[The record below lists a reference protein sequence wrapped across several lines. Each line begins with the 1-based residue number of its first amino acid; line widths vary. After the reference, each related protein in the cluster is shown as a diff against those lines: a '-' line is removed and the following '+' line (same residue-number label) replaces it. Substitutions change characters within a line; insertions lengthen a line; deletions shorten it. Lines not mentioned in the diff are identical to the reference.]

1 MNKMT
6 LSVEDPQWDLTM
18 KKLAM
23 FGKPAFGEGV
33 YTDQRT
39 LAKHN
44 AADQAVY
51 DANQAYLAGAKSLF
65 EAQFEEIAN
74 TLPKRLADG
83 IAYAYQED
91 GFIQSKVYPVIE
103 EPLVWTVTAE
113 RRYEEQKRQL
123 HQTKQWDKLIQENF
137 DWFFALTQKGNGLSS
152 VALVGASETKINNG
166 VFEKVSTVSATF
178 DDGKTLE
185 LDFVITSE
193 QLPDAVFWS
202 LADIQQKALALR
214 NSMVVRTKR
223 ELEALKPPKSL
234 DVYSDAERMV
244 LFFSPF
250 REKSL
255 GDNYRYF

>member
-1 MNKMT
+1 MGRGLKTSNQANLVKEYCIVGKVDGLPQQLTRSMNKMT

-103 EPLVWTVTAE
+103 KPLVWTVTAE
-113 RRYEEQKRQL
+113 AAATRNRS
-123 HQTKQWDKLIQENF
+123 
-137 DWFFALTQKGNGLSS
+137 GNSAKPNSGINLS
-152 VALVGASETKINNG
+152 K
-166 VFEKVSTVSATF
+166 
-178 DDGKTLE
+178 KTLTG
-185 LDFVITSE
+185 F
-193 QLPDAVFWS
+193 LP
-202 LADIQQKALALR
+202 L
-214 NSMVVRTKR
+214 
-223 ELEALKPPKSL
+223 LKKVT
-234 DVYSDAERMV
+234 D
-244 LFFSPF
+244 
-250 REKSL
+250 
-255 GDNYRYF
+255 YRQ

>member
-1 MNKMT
+1 MSIRIRRLSKRAPIITSAYGDFSTFQKIGDKIRSFLMGRGLKTSNQANLVKEYCIVGKVDALPQQLTRSMNKMT
-6 LSVEDPQWDLTM
+6 LSVEDPQWDLTEE
-18 KKLAM
+18 LAM

-113 RRYEEQKRQL
+113 RRYEEQKQQL
-123 HQTKQWDKLIQENF
+123 TKPNGGINLSKT
-137 DWFFALTQKGNGLSS
+137 LTGFLPLLKGNG
-152 VALVGASETKINNG
+152 
-166 VFEKVSTVSATF
+166 
-178 DDGKTLE
+178 
-185 LDFVITSE
+185 
-193 QLPDAVFWS
+193 
-202 LADIQQKALALR
+202 
-214 NSMVVRTKR
+214 
-223 ELEALKPPKSL
+223 
-234 DVYSDAERMV
+234 
-244 LFFSPF
+244 
-250 REKSL
+250 
-255 GDNYRYF
+255 YRQ